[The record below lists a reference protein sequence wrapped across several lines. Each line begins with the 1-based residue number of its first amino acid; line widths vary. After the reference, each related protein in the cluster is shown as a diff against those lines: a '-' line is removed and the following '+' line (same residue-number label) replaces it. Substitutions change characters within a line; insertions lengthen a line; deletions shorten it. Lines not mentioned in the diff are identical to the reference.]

1 MGSNHEQAKDG
12 NGSPWSDNDFPDLFE
27 KSETQ
32 EDDDTIALEE
42 GDFAPEMEIPQ
53 AKNLKKSDIESIKD
67 EEKEEPIQVVYESF
81 GADMIDYDDV
91 Y

>member
-27 KSETQ
+27 KPETQ

-42 GDFAPEMEIPQ
+42 GDFAPKMENPQ
-53 AKNLKKSDIESIKD
+53 AENLKKSDIGSLKD
-67 EEKEEPIQVVYESF
+67 EEEPIQVVYESF